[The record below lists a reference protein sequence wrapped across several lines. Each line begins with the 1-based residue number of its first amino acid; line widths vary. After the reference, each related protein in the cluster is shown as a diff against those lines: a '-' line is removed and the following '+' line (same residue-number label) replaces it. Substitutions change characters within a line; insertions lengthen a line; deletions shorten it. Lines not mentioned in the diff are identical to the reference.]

1 MKRRIT
7 KNKLLLGILWCQL
20 FFVFSLNAQET
31 TSELME
37 VTGKVIDE
45 FDVPMPYVNVYV
57 KGTKSGTLTDFD
69 GNFSI
74 KAVKGQV
81 LVFSYIGY
89 KSIEKPITDSSSISI
104 ALEPDTSELSE
115 VVVTALGIKKEKKA
129 IGYAVDAIS
138 AEESTRQGTQCAVK
152 SFCKSAWGS
161 SIRFCKWGGRWF
173 SKGNY
178 SGVTSLSSD
187 NQPLYVL
194 DGLPLLS
201 NRSLSESLFTS
212 STGQSDLGGNP
223 LSDINPNDIENI
235 SILKGASATA
245 LYGARGGANGGV
257 IMITT
262 KKGKS
267 GQKGWGG

>member
-7 KNKLLLGILWCQL
+7 NNKLLLGILWCQL

-138 AEESTRQGTQCAVK
+138 AEE
-152 SFCKSAWGS
+152 
-161 SIRFCKWGGRWF
+161 I
-173 SKGNY
+173 N
-178 SGVTSLSSD
+178 
-187 NQPLYVL
+187 
-194 DGLPLLS
+194 
-201 NRSLSESLFTS
+201 
-212 STGQSDLGGNP
+212 STGEP
-223 LSDINPNDIENI
+223 
-235 SILKGASATA
+235 
-245 LYGARGGANGGV
+245 
-257 IMITT
+257 MCC
-262 KKGKS
+262 
-267 GQKGWGG
+267 